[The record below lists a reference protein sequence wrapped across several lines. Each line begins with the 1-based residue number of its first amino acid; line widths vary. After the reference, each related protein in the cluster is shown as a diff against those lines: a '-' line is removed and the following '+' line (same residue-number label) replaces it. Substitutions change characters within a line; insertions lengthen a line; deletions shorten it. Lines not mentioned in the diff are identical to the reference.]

1 MYLIKTSSFSEYSA
15 SKPILVVNDF
25 NAGSISDSIDF
36 NIGLVGIER
45 EKGGTSYFTVSVV

>member
-45 EKGGTSYFTVSVV
+45 LKGGTSYFTVSVV